1 MKKTQKNA
9 GCRFPVFKI
18 DLKVKLTT
26 LLLLVAMFN
35 VKAST
40 YAQTKVSLELN
51 NTTVEKVIETIEQQ
65 TDFRF
70 IYKLTDVDLERVITI
85 RAREQSIDY
94 ILNKLFNGTAISFK
108 VRDTQIILKKAPP
121 ATSVLKVQQLP
132 VKGTVID
139 ENGLPLP
146 GASVLE
152 QGTSN
157 AVSTDMEGNFTINVS
172 SPDAVIVISFMGY
185 TEQKITAKQ
194 NNTTIKLVPAANEL
208 QELVVVGYGTTSKKD
223 LTGAV
228 ASVTEKDMNQGAQT
242 SPLQLIS
249 GKMAGVNITQTG
261 SEPGSA
267 PNVRIRGISSLI
279 GGNDPLV
286 VVDGVQ
292 GNMDLLNQIPPSEI
306 ASIDVLKDAS
316 STAIY
321 GTRGA
326 AGVIIVSTKKNK
338 AGRTSVEFSSSTSYD
353 YIANKLDMLSADQW
367 WTEAQK
373 NGVPASANHGANT
386 DWYNILTK
394 PGSTQNYTLSF
405 GGGTDKF
412 TYRASI
418 AAILQEGVV
427 LNSENQKYIGRVQ
440 ATQSA
445 LDDKLK
451 LTFNLNSGVNN
462 TSSIVQSIG
471 RASFT
476 SNLISNAYLMRP
488 TDPVFN
494 TDGTYFTDPNVF
506 QYLNPYA
513 VSQTVTNESKNDN
526 LFGSVKAD
534 LDLYDGLT
542 AGWFGS
548 WRRTSNTTGFF
559 IPVASTDANAINQK
573 GFANINNNR
582 QDEKLMNV
590 SLTYKKLFGDH
601 SINALALYEW
611 QNQAYQGNYSQA
623 RGFINDITAYNALQL
638 GDISKVLP
646 GDISSYKNDRT
657 LVSFL
662 GRVNYS
668 YMGRYLLTASL
679 RRDGASVFGVNNKW
693 GNFPSASVAW
703 QLDQESFL
711 ANQNVVS
718 GLKLR
723 VGYGVTGNQG
733 LSPYNTI
740 SLVGSTGVTY
750 FGGQLVNN
758 YAITQNA
765 NADLKWETKKQTN
778 VGIDFAFL
786 KNRLRGTFDIF
797 TAKTDNLLFDYT
809 VPQPPFPFSTIRAN
823 VGSIRNEGIEATLSY
838 DLINTDNTTLT
849 LNGNATFLRN
859 EVLNLS
865 GSINGVPLNTDY
877 VSWGPSTYLIKG
889 QPIGTFN
896 ILHHTGKNDA
906 NAETV
911 QDVNGDGVIDQGN
924 QSADRKLSGSSL
936 PKYTFSFNPVLR
948 YKNFDASMLWRG
960 SGGNKIYNSIKSS
973 LSYTENIGRSNL
985 LQSAIPLGIYTSQY
999 GSDLW
1004 LEKGDFVRL
1013 ENATVG
1019 YSFNF
1024 KDVRYI
1030 ESLRLS
1036 LTGTNLLL
1044 ITKYSG
1050 LDPELNFSGGNG
1062 AGGDNGIYPR
1072 TRTFT
1077 FGVNVKFK

>member
-172 SPDAVIVISFMGY
+172 SPDTIIVISFMGY

-194 NNTTIKLVPAANEL
+194 NNTNIKLVPAANEL

-394 PGSTQNYTLSF
+394 PGTTQNYTLSF

-590 SLTYKKLFGDH
+590 SLTYKKLLGDH

-711 ANQNVVS
+711 ANQDVVS

>member
-85 RAREQSIDY
+85 RAKEQSIDFV
-94 ILNKLFNGTAISFK
+94 LNRLFNGTAISFK

-121 ATSVLKVQQLP
+121 ATSAVKIQQQP

-157 AVSTDMEGNFTINVS
+157 AVSTDMDGNFTINVS

-185 TEQKITAKQ
+185 TDQKITAKQ

-367 WTEAQK
+367 WAEAQK

-582 QDEKLMNV
+582 QDEKLMNI

-611 QNQAYQGNYSQA
+611 QNQAYQGNYAQA

-668 YMGRYLLTASL
+668 YMGKYLLTASL

-703 QLDQESFL
+703 QVDQESFL
-711 ANQNVVS
+711 ANQDVLS

-838 DLINTDNTTLT
+838 DLIDTDDTTLT

-936 PKYTFSFNPVLR
+936 PKYSFSFNPVLR

-1024 KDVRYI
+1024 KEVRYI

>member
-85 RAREQSIDY
+85 RAKEQSIDY

-172 SPDAVIVISFMGY
+172 SPDAIIVISFMGY

-194 NNTTIKLVPAANEL
+194 NNTNIKLVPAANEL

-711 ANQNVVS
+711 ANQDVVS